1 MLSFIMNKLFR
12 LNGLIQGLAIP
23 KGWLRVVLVLL
34 LILSVFFRFVQ
45 LDEKVYSADEVRSF
59 LRISGYTSEEF
70 VARFYDGNVVTVAS
84 LQEYQRPT
92 AERNL
97 GDAIAALSGNPE
109 HPPLYYLLA
118 RFWTQWFD
126 NPVGARVLAVLMSL
140 LVFPALYWLCLEL
153 FKSQFTAWIAIALFA
168 SSPYHLLLA
177 QPARQYSLWAV
188 TILLSSALLLRSLRL
203 QTKPLWGLYG
213 VSVALGLYTHL
224 FFGFVAISHGLYV
237 LIMEGFKLSKNLV
250 SYVIAS
256 CLGLVMFS
264 PWIWVIITNLDNLE
278 RKTKWAKNYQTE
290 LKNLVRIWL
299 DNLSRIFIDFPY
311 EASLKNPIPYLIL
324 MLVGYGIY
332 FLVRRTP
339 LRIWL
344 FILTLIGVTALSQVL
359 PDLIWGGRRSLLPRY
374 LLPSYVGIQLTI
386 AYLIATQMTAIS
398 GRMRRW
404 KLGNLIFASLIVA
417 GVLSST
423 LISESKSWEQ
433 TASSINLEIAPIINK
448 SSHPLVIS
456 DASHTFIIPL
466 TYLLNSQVKM
476 QLFEESALQQSEVRL
491 NLPDDS
497 KEEEVFLYFPSPKM
511 LDTIQNQN
519 VNLEVMTGAFLKY
532 GRDKNWLYKLE
543 VQN

>member
-1 MLSFIMNKLFR
+1 MNKLFR

-34 LILSVFFRFVQ
+34 LILSVFFRFVH

-70 VARFYDGNVVTVAS
+70 VTQFYDGNVVTVAS
-84 LQEYQRPT
+84 VQEYQRPT
-92 AERNL
+92 PERNL

-126 NPVGARVLAVLMSL
+126 NPVESRVLAVLISL

-153 FKSQFTAWIAIALFA
+153 FTSPFIAWIAIALFA

-203 QTKPLWGLYG
+203 QNKPLWGLYG

-237 LIMEGFKLSKNLV
+237 LSIEGFKISKNIV

-256 CLGLVMFS
+256 VLGLFIFS
-264 PWIWVIITNLDNLE
+264 PWIWVIFTNLDNLE
-278 RKTKWAKNYQTE
+278 RKTKWARNYQAD
-290 LKNLVRIWL
+290 LKNLLRIWV

-324 MLVGYGIY
+324 ILVAYGLY

-359 PDLIWGGRRSLLPRY
+359 PDLIWGGQRSLLPRY
-374 LLPSYVGIQLTI
+374 LLPSYVGIQLSI
-386 AYLIATQMTAIS
+386 AYLIGTQMTAIS
-398 GRMRRW
+398 GKIRRW
-404 KLGNLIFASLIVA
+404 KLWNLIFASLVVA

-423 LISESKSWEQ
+423 LIAQFRAWEQ
-433 TASSINLEIAPIINK
+433 TARASAINLEIAPIINK
-448 SSHPLVIS
+448 ASQPLVIS
-456 DASHTFIIPL
+456 DVSQTLILPL
-466 TYLLNSQVKM
+466 TYLLNSQVQM
-476 QLFEESALQQSEVRL
+476 QLFEGPVLQQFNQKFKLSDYPNR
-491 NLPDDS
+491 
-497 KEEEVFLYFPSPKM
+497 EVFLYLPSPEM
-511 LDTIQNQN
+511 VNTISRQN
-519 VNLEVMTGAFLKY
+519 VNLQMILGSFKGYGLKD
-532 GRDKNWLYKLE
+532 RTRLYQ
-543 VQN
+543 VTNNNN